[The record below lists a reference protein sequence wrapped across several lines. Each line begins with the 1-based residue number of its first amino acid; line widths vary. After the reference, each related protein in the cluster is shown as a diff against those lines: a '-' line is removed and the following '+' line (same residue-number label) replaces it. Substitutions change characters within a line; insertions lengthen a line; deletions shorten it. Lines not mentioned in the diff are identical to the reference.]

1 MMTMNQRL
9 DIHEQAAA
17 WVSKLLSGKVS
28 AAEKRAN
35 ADWRAEDQAQDAAQA
50 ELEAMLVELDHV
62 GEHVLA
68 DQMVQELNAAVD
80 DKRSRRMFT
89 GVTSIAAT
97 FVAAVALS
105 VAMWSPAPDAQIYET
120 AVGERR
126 VVQLEDGSRVQLN
139 TNSKLKAEF
148 SDGIR
153 HVSLERG
160 EAFFDVSHNKERPFV
175 VNAGKTDVTVLGT
188 QFNVRLGASS
198 NLVSVL
204 SGLVAVSQHTR
215 GGQPAKELARLTQ
228 GQQVEHMPSMNDAIV
243 SDFDETS
250 VFAWRTGKALYEKT
264 PLFEVV
270 ADLNRYFEV
279 PLEIADEDIA
289 NLPVTGTFNLNDQNV
304 VVDALE
310 SAFSLMAVKRID
322 GVILLYASQ
331 NE

>member
-17 WVSKLLSGKVS
+17 WVSRLLSGKVS

-35 ADWRAEDQAQDAAQA
+35 ASWRAEDPAQDTAQA
-50 ELEAMLVELDHV
+50 ELEAMLVELDQV
-62 GEHVLA
+62 GERVLA
-68 DQMVQELNAAVD
+68 DQMVQELNAAVE
-80 DKRSRRMFT
+80 DKRRSRRMFA

-105 VAMWSPAPDAQIYET
+105 VSMWSPAPDAQFYET
-120 AVGERR
+120 GVGERR
-126 VVQLEDGSRVQLN
+126 TVQLEDGSTVQLN
-139 TNSKLKAEF
+139 TDSRLRAEF
-148 SDGIR
+148 ADGVR
-153 HVSLERG
+153 QVSLERG
-160 EAFFDVSHNKERPFV
+160 EAFFDVAHNKERPFV

-188 QFNVRLGASS
+188 KFNVRLGASS

-215 GGQPAKELARLTQ
+215 DGQAEELARLTQ
-228 GQQVEHMPSMNDAIV
+228 GQQIEHMPSANDAV
-243 SDFDETS
+243 VTDFDEAS

-270 ADLNRYFEV
+270 ADLNRYFKV
-279 PLEIADEDIA
+279 PLEIADDEIA

-310 SAFSLMAVKRID
+310 SAFSLMAIKRID
-322 GVILLYASQ
+322 GVILLYASH

>member
-1 MMTMNQRL
+1 MNQRM
-9 DIHEQAAA
+9 DINEQAAA
-17 WVSKLLSGKVS
+17 WVSKLLSHKASGD
-28 AAEKRAN
+28 EKRAN
-35 ADWRAEDQAQDAAQA
+35 ADWRAEDQAHDAAQA
-50 ELEAMLVELDHV
+50 ELEVMLAKLDQV
-62 GEHVLA
+62 GERVLQE
-68 DQMVQELNAAVD
+68 QMVAELHAAVEA
-80 DKRSRRMFT
+80 KRSRRMFA
-89 GVTSIAAT
+89 GVSSIAAT

-105 VAMWSPAPDAQIYET
+105 VAMWSPAPDAQFYET

-126 VVQLEDGSRVQLN
+126 IVQLEDGSQVQLN
-139 TNSKLKAEF
+139 TNSKLKTEF
-148 SDGIR
+148 SEGVR

-160 EAFFDVSHNKERPFV
+160 EAFFEVAHNKERPFV

-204 SGLVAVSQHTR
+204 SGLVAVSQHAR
-215 GGQPAKELARLTQ
+215 DGQAGKELARLTE
-228 GQQVEHMPSMNDAIV
+228 GQQVEHMPSMNDAVV
-243 SDFDETS
+243 SEFDESS
-250 VFAWRTGKALYEKT
+250 VFAWRTGKAMYEKT
-264 PLFEVV
+264 PLVEVV
-270 ADLNRYFEV
+270 EDLNRYFKS
-279 PLEIADEDIA
+279 PLEIADDEIE